1 MSNSAHSAH
10 SAQYVEEFA
19 RLGVIMRQDERD
31 PEWFLLFDAETGE
44 RCDAAVER
52 CDLPMVLM
60 EWQQKKGM
68 R

>member
-1 MSNSAHSAH
+1 M
-10 SAQYVEEFA
+10 
-19 RLGVIMRQDERD
+19 IMRQDERD

-52 CDLPMVLM
+52 CDLPMVLR
-60 EWQQKKGM
+60 EWQQKKGV